1 MKVKQTK
8 NRYMYNVPLAF
19 LYSKSSE
26 KRSAQ
31 ALLKTRCFFTGGG
44 DPANIGV
51 AEESWGIASYGESF
65 LTEALEAC
73 LFFGVSVW

>member
-8 NRYMYNVPLAF
+8 FGYNAPLAF
-19 LYSKSSE
+19 LYSKSSD

-44 DPANIGV
+44 DPADIGV